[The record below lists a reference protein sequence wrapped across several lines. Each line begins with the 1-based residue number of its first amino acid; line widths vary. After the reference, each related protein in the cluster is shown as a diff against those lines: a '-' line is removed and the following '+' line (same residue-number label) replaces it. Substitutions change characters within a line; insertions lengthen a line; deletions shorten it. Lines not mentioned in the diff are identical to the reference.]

1 MVRRSSPI
9 AFVDMPPP
17 RSVKRPPAEG
27 SMNRRQPQCARPFL
41 VCRLAVFLLAQIP
54 FGHAT
59 EATPPQDEAVMKRDQ
74 MEESVAEQGPGLAR
88 EFGPVR
94 LEAHG
99 QSTFIRQLKPS
110 FPAKYSGPNSLLP
123 EREWSRSFTATLF
136 LGARIGD
143 TTEIYYNPEAAS
155 GVPFSNLH
163 GLGGFYNAELA
174 RTSGPNLAFYT
185 ARAFLRQTFNLNGQM
200 EEEESEQNQV
210 QNRYA
215 SERIVL
221 TLGTIS
227 VLDLFDAVD
236 YSRDPRTQFLNW
248 SSITYGAWDFPAD
261 ARGYTSGV
269 AFEYITPRY
278 ALRAGRFLVPKE
290 SNGLP
295 LDTRIFEFYGDVAE
309 LDVPY
314 RWHGRDGVLRVLGF
328 RNHENMGNYNE
339 AIALGLL
346 TGTAPSVAAVRRPQN
361 KYGLGIGLQQEI
373 MDRVGAYVRLGWNN
387 GLTETYAFT
396 ENDRSF
402 STGVL
407 LNGGLW
413 GRDRDTVGA
422 AAYVN
427 GLSAPHRLYLALGG
441 EGFFLGDGRLNYGKE
456 NIFETYYSWNPFSRF
471 WISFN
476 YQHVW
481 NPGYNRDRGPVDF
494 YGIRLHADF

>member
-1 MVRRSSPI
+1 MLSI
-9 AFVDMPPP
+9 WLLPP
-17 RSVKRPPAEG
+17 V
-27 SMNRRQPQCARPFL
+27 
-41 VCRLAVFLLAQIP
+41 AVS
-54 FGHAT
+54 HAT
-59 EATPPQDEAVMKRDQ
+59 EATPPQDEAVMKRDEL
-74 MEESVAEQGPGLAR
+74 EESVAQPGPGLAH
-88 EFGPVR
+88 EIGPVR

-99 QSTFIRQLKPS
+99 QATYIRQYKPP
-110 FPAKYSGPNSLLP
+110 FPAKYSGPKSLVP
-123 EREWSRSFTATLF
+123 ESEYSRSFTGTLF

-155 GVPFSNLH
+155 GVPFSNLQ
-163 GLGGFYNAELA
+163 GLGGFPNAELA

-185 ARAFLRQTFNLNGQM
+185 ARAFLRQTFNLNGQV
-200 EEEESEQNQV
+200 EDEESEQNQV
-210 QNRYA
+210 RTRYA

-248 SSITYGAWDFPAD
+248 SSITYGAWDFPAN
-261 ARGYTSGV
+261 ARGYTSGI
-269 AFEYITPRY
+269 ALEYITPRY

-295 LDTRIFEFYGDVAE
+295 LDTRIFKYYGDVAE

-314 RWHGRDGVLRVLGF
+314 RWQGRDGVFRLLGF
-328 RNHENMGNYNE
+328 RNHSNMGNYNE
-339 AIALGLL
+339 AIALGLA
-346 TGTAPSVAAVRRPQN
+346 TGTVPSVAAVRRPQD
-361 KYGLGIGLQQEI
+361 KYGFGVGVQQEI
-373 MDRVGAYVRLGWNN
+373 MKRVGAYVRVGWNN

-396 ENDRSF
+396 EIDRSF

-407 LNGGLW
+407 VNGGLW

-422 AAYVN
+422 AMYVN
-427 GLSAPHRLYLALGG
+427 GLSSPHRLYLALGG
-441 EGFFLGDGRLNYGKE
+441 EGFFLGDGKLNYGTE
-456 NIFETYYSWNPFSRF
+456 NIFETYYSWNLLPRL
-471 WISFN
+471 WVSFN

-494 YGIRLHADF
+494 YGIRLHTDF